1 MRRQNKRVSP
11 DHLGRRLTAAALAVV
26 MGAGCVTL
34 APFQAQAEGSGD
46 TGYEIYPN
54 PHVMDY
60 GGDEYIVKTQVNVV
74 FESGIDQYTKNR
86 LGEVLELKGID
97 SYTTGGEI
105 VSGKTNILV
114 GIEGS
119 SEYVDTYAD
128 ENLGETTT
136 ENLFN
141 KTDSYVLDNRDG
153 VITVLGRDTDAA
165 FYGLTTLYHV
175 FTQMDSY
182 TIQEFHVEDWADVAS
197 RGFIEGYYGNPWST
211 QDRVNLMT
219 WGGYY
224 KLNSY
229 FYAPKD
235 DPKHNA
241 KWRELYTEEELET
254 KIKPLADAG
263 NASKCKF
270 VFALHPFMYNGINA
284 SNYDDSLEVLKK
296 KFEQTMEYGVRQIAV
311 LADDAGVP
319 GGNNEAG
326 WGVYTRLMEDLTNWV
341 SSEEMQEKYQGLK
354 VVIPFCPNDYMGNG
368 NSSQLQYLGKNMPE
382 TVPLVVT
389 GGKVWGEVS
398 QNFTANFKNG
408 VGRGPYMWINWPCT
422 DNSKQHLI
430 MGGYDDFLQ
439 VGVNPAN
446 IQGIVLNPMQQSE
459 PSKVAIFGNACYSWN
474 IWESEAE
481 ADAAWDAS
489 FACVDHNTVI
499 PNAAS
504 DALRELSKHMINQN
518 MDSRVRVLQESVE
531 LKPIL
536 NSFKEKLTAGTVTV
550 DDVNTV
556 MAEFVKLQQAA
567 QTYRAKA
574 GNTDVMDQIVYWL
587 DCWDDT
593 TEAAIAYLNGVKAVL
608 AGDTNAILQYNT
620 QGKTAFDRSKT
631 HGFPYVGTTQY
642 AEVGVQHIVP
652 FINTLATYVSQYAE
666 TAMDP
671 SKVIA
676 NFITNRTDTP
686 TGDVANIFDGS
697 DSTGMTFKTPNAIA
711 EGEYVG
717 LLYNKVIDVNN
728 IRITMQGQADH
739 FEHSKLQYTTNG
751 KEWVDIELREG
762 ENQFNVPRNQPFE
775 ISLKEDAL
783 PRDFQAMGVRLITTR
798 ANSGACWLDLREF
811 QINAQDSEPEVT
823 EGTYSTNRDRMN
835 GTAWD
840 VLNDGANGGASASE
854 VWLSVASGADRDGL
868 PAGSYIQYTLTEPM
882 KLTGVT
888 FAQGGS
894 AAGDVITD
902 GSIQYLDDEG
912 NWQTIAEVN
921 GDKVQT
927 FDFSDEDITTTAVR
941 VQNDAFKKIWWRVG
955 EFNVEFSA
963 DTSSK
968 PIEYDVIRTE
978 LWAVKG
984 GNESN
989 LYDGD
994 DTSYV
999 YYDPDGNGNPNNVN
1013 GDDFMVDQFLGYDLG
1028 KVAELASIH
1037 LVVGNSAK
1045 VTDKIVKYTI
1055 ETSLTGEDGSWT
1067 AVPDYES
1074 YTGHTDAVDTL
1085 NIKLSEP
1092 IQARYIR
1099 VRNLERC
1106 GAWGYF
1112 SEFTVTEVPTGSKE
1126 NLYTNVETNI
1136 LSNKEDGQVSLTSG
1150 SATLD
1155 TNDYVGVDLGNIKAV
1170 TSVTIS
1176 ALPQGVELQ
1185 TSMNGVTW
1193 TDYRPATDARYVRA
1207 VATADAVTLNLTQF
1221 VVNFEF
1227 IGEKAVESNF
1237 AIQDTSSDMRNNG
1250 TVKNV
1255 FDGDLSTLGMI
1266 TGTQDV
1272 DKTITFDLGQTIH
1285 FSSLRYYIVETQLNY
1300 PRHVKFE
1307 VSANGEDWTEVLV
1320 IGDGDFEN
1328 EWDNSVAKDM
1338 QDKTL
1343 YHDSKNPGYMYAEAT
1358 GLDVDGRYIRVTPL
1372 STYSHRWLGFSEIQ
1386 INGGEYISP
1395 ESNRDI
1401 VSTVVEEAGKIPSN
1415 ALDGNYTTTYKPSE
1429 ANDSFTYRISEPT
1442 GLTSVRLVQ
1451 LGAVSNATV
1460 TARYVGE
1467 DTNVDM
1473 GTLSQAI
1480 NEFILP
1486 AGKTLESITVTWTDT
1501 IPEIAEI
1508 TTSTQPVASVDK
1520 DALKDALGQTQD
1532 TSTWTDNSKAAYEA
1546 AKKEAQAIAGNAYAS
1561 QTMVDAALAAL
1572 KNAIANKVIKATNVE
1587 GLQALVDNKVSNDD
1601 GFYTAVSYNAYTSA
1615 VSSLETALKDKG
1627 NLSQTQADEL
1637 KSAVESAKAA
1647 LVYSTTSRELAEL
1660 AVEGYAALKAKNYT
1674 VDSYAAVTAAKDAI
1688 DTLAAKDKAAA
1699 TNAERVNPAEFVK
1712 AKTDYENAVDALVN
1726 VADLNA
1732 ELDKADEV
1740 NAELYTE
1747 DSYNAYVAAVDAGK
1761 ALLQSGT
1768 QQAVDAAV
1776 AEIQAKYDALEL
1788 KDGIS
1793 LKNVIDQARALKG
1806 ENYTTDS
1813 YAALMDVVAE
1823 AEKSG
1828 DNSYIIKIQDAMKAL
1843 VNVEALKAQMAAA
1856 EAVDGEKY
1864 TTSSYKY
1871 LADLM
1876 AQVDALLKSGTQGQV
1891 DSMTTTLDSAIRA
1904 LVARATGVD
1913 EYRDGITLKA
1923 ADGYTAESYAAYKQA
1938 YDALMAADAADLTP
1952 EEFAQL
1958 KAAFEQAELAL
1969 KVVEPVDPEEPGD
1982 NDKPEG
1988 NVVVD
1993 NQSGVQIVVG
2003 NADQVFAGNT
2013 VITVESVTEGKI
2025 FDIVKQA
2032 LKDLV
2037 SDMKNTAILEITAT
2051 LNGKPVQPNGTV
2063 QVTFQI
2069 PDHLSVDH
2077 LKLFYVAEDGTREEI
2092 PITVHKEG
2100 RTVTANLKHFS
2111 TYVLANVVV
2120 DEDGGK
2126 VPPTGDTSDLMS
2138 YVLVAAVCAA
2148 GIAALMFFK
2157 SKKKA

>member
-105 VSGKTNILV
+105 VSSKTNILV

-119 SEYVDTYAD
+119 NEYVDTYAD
-128 ENLGETTT
+128 ENLSETTT

-671 SKVIA
+671 SKVITT
-676 NFITNRTDTP
+676 FITSRTDTP
-686 TGDVANIFDGS
+686 TGNTSNVFDGN
-697 DSTGMTFKTPNAIA
+697 DSTGVTYKKPNTIA

-717 LLYNKVIDVNN
+717 VLYNKVIDVNS

-751 KEWVDIELREG
+751 KEWVDIELREV

-775 ISLKEDAL
+775 ISLHENAL
-783 PRDFQAMGVRLITTR
+783 PLDFQAMGVRLITTQ

-811 QINAQDSEPEVT
+811 QINKEAST
-823 EGTYSTNRDRMN
+823 EAPQIEGEYTLSDGLTVKGGNLTN
-835 GTAWD
+835 
-840 VLNDGANGGASASE
+840 LNDGNASTEAQLSNTGDKVVAGA
-854 VWLSVASGADRDGL
+854 
-868 PAGSYIQYTLTEPM
+868 YIQYTFT
-882 KLTGVT
+882 KASQIGTVH
-888 FAQGGS
+888 FAQGS
-894 AAGDVITD
+894 SKAGDVITN
-902 GSIQYLDDEG
+902 GKLQYLGEDNEWHEIG
-912 NWQTIAEVN
+912 TINNSQE
-921 GDKVQT
+921 QT
-927 FDFSDEDITTTAVR
+927 FDFNGQGIIAKAIRIYNSQEVP
-941 VQNDAFKKIWWRVG
+941 VWWRVG
-955 EFNVEFSA
+955 EFTVTVGTGS
-963 DTSSK
+963 DSK
-968 PIEYDVIRTE
+968 PIEYNVIKSE
-978 LWAVKG
+978 LWAEQKSNPA
-984 GNESN
+984 GNM
-989 LYDGD
+989 YDGND
-994 DTSYV
+994 DTFAW
-999 YYDPDGNGNPNNVN
+999 YDPDGSPNQNTPIDSAKK
-1013 GDDFMVDQFLGYDLG
+1013 DDYIGYDLG
-1028 KVAELASIH
+1028 KEAVLSGIY
-1037 LVVGNSAK
+1037 LVMGNGDNG
-1045 VTDKIVKYTI
+1045 DKLRTYAI
-1055 ETSLTGEDGSWT
+1055 ETSLDNQQWTPISQEYAAYQGSDRT
-1067 AVPDYES
+1067 QDKL
-1074 YTGHTDAVDTL
+1074 D
-1085 NIKLSEP
+1085 IILSEP
-1092 IQARYIR
+1092 ITARYIR
-1099 VRNLERC
+1099 VRNVSDTQVS
-1106 GAWGYF
+1106 AWVKI

-1150 SATLD
+1150 SATLN

-1170 TSVTIS
+1170 TSVTTS
-1176 ALPQGVELQ
+1176 ALPRGVELQ

-1193 TDYRPATDARYVRA
+1193 TDYTPATDARYVRA
-1207 VATADAVTLNLTQF
+1207 VATANSVTLSLTQF
-1221 VVNFEF
+1221 EVNFEF

-1237 AIQDTSSDMRNNG
+1237 DGATNARDMRTKG
-1250 TVKNV
+1250 NV
-1255 FDGDLSTLGMI
+1255 DAIFDGDLTTYAELAGAQSAGKYVI
-1266 TGTQDV
+1266 
-1272 DKTITFDLGQTIH
+1272 FDLGQTIH
-1285 FSSLRYYIVETQLNY
+1285 FESLRYYIKETQNDF

-1307 VSANGEDWTEVLV
+1307 VSVDGKTGWQEVMILGGAEAV
-1320 IGDGDFEN
+1320 ALPSTAI
-1328 EWDNSVAKDM
+1328 AKDM
-1338 QDKTL
+1338 EGKGLT
-1343 YHDSKNPGYMYAEAT
+1343 HDSKNAGNMYAEAT
-1358 GLDVDGRYIRVTPL
+1358 GLNLDGRYLKVSVVTP
-1372 STYSHRWLGFSEIQ
+1372 YADRWLAFYEIQ
-1386 INGGEYISP
+1386 INGGAYVSP
-1395 ESNRDI
+1395 EANRDI
-1401 VSTVVEEAGKIPSN
+1401 ISNVVEEAGKLPSN
-1415 ALDGNYTTTYKPSE
+1415 ALDGDYSTTYKPGE
-1429 ANDSFTYRISEPT
+1429 ANNSFTYRISEPT

-1451 LGAVSNATV
+1451 LGAISNATV
-1460 TARYVGE
+1460 TARYVSE

-1508 TTSTQPVASVDK
+1508 TTSTQAVASVDK
-1520 DALKDALGQTQD
+1520 DALNEALRQNQNQD

-1572 KNAIANKVIKATNVE
+1572 NNAIANKVIKATNVE
-1587 GLQALVDNKVSNDD
+1587 ELQALVDNKVSNDD

-1615 VSSLETALKDKG
+1615 VSSLETALEDAD

-1660 AVEGYAALKAKNYT
+1660 AVEGYAALKAENYT
-1674 VDSYAAVTAAKDAI
+1674 VDSYAAVTAAKNAI
-1688 DTLAAKDKAAA
+1688 DTLVAKDKAAA

-1726 VADLNA
+1726 VSALKT
-1732 ELDKADEV
+1732 ELAKADDV

-1747 DSYNAYVAAVDAGK
+1747 DSYNAYVAAVNAGK
-1761 ALLQSGT
+1761 ALLQSGI

-1793 LKNVIDQARALKG
+1793 LKDVIDQAKALKG

-1823 AEKSG
+1823 AEDNG

-1923 ADGYTAESYAAYKQA
+1923 VDGYTAESYAAYKQA

-1958 KAAFEQAELAL
+1958 KATFEQAELAL

-2051 LNGKPVQPNGTV
+2051 LDGKPVQPNGTV

-2120 DEDGGK
+2120 DADNGK

>member
-1 MRRQNKRVSP
+1 MRRQNKRVGP

-74 FESGIDQYTKNR
+74 FESGIDQYTKDR
-86 LGEVLELKGID
+86 LDEVLELKNID
-97 SYTTGGEI
+97 SYTTSDKI
-105 VSGKTNILV
+105 DSSKTNILV

-119 SEYVDTYAD
+119 NEYVDTYAD

-136 ENLFN
+136 ENLFD

-211 QDRVNLMT
+211 DDRANLMT
-219 WGGYY
+219 WAGYY

-319 GGNNEAG
+319 GGSNNEAG
-326 WGVYTRLMEDLTNWV
+326 WGVYTRLMEDLTDWV

-368 NSSQLQYLGKNMPE
+368 NSAQLQYLGKNMPE

-422 DNSKQHLI
+422 DNSKKHLI

-536 NSFKEKLTAGTVTV
+536 NSFKEKLAAGTVTANDV
-550 DDVNTV
+550 DAVID
-556 MAEFVKLQQAA
+556 EFVVLQQAA
-567 QTYRAKA
+567 QTYRAQA
-574 GNTDVMDQIVYWL
+574 GDDNLNNQIVYWL

-608 AGDTNAILQYNT
+608 TNDTNAILQYNT

-631 HGFPYVGTTQY
+631 HGFHYVDHTEY

-652 FINTLATYVSQYAE
+652 FINTLATYVSGYAE

-671 SKVIA
+671 SKVITT
-676 NFITNRTDTP
+676 FITSRTDTP
-686 TGDVANIFDGS
+686 TGNTSNIFDGS
-697 DSTGMTFKTPNAIA
+697 DSTGVTYKNPNSIA

-717 LLYNKVIDVNN
+717 VLYNKVIDVNS

-739 FEHSKLQYTTNG
+739 FEHSKLQYTKDG
-751 KEWVDIELREG
+751 KKWLDVTLREG
-762 ENQFNVPRNQPFE
+762 TNQFDVPINHAFE
-775 ISLKEDAL
+775 ISLDEDAL
-783 PRDFQAMGVRLITTR
+783 PQDFQAMGVRLITTQ

-811 QINAQDSEPEVT
+811 QINKEAST
-823 EGTYSTNRDRMN
+823 EAPQIEGEYALSDGLSVKGGQLAN
-835 GTAWD
+835 
-840 VLNDGANGGASASE
+840 LNDGNASTEAQLSNSGDKVVAGA
-854 VWLSVASGADRDGL
+854 
-868 PAGSYIQYTLTEPM
+868 YIQYTFTDSELTQI
-882 KLTGVT
+882 GVVK
-888 FAQGGS
+888 FAQGS
-894 AAGDVITD
+894 SKASDVISN
-902 GSIQYLDDEG
+902 GKLQYLGEDNEWHEIG
-912 NWQTIAEVN
+912 TINNSQE
-921 GDKVQT
+921 QT
-927 FDFSDEDITTTAVR
+927 FDFNGQGIIAKAIRIYNSQEVP
-941 VQNDAFKKIWWRVG
+941 VWWRVG
-955 EFNVEFSA
+955 EFTVTVGTGS
-963 DTSSK
+963 DSK
-968 PIEYDVIRTE
+968 PLEYNIIKTDRWKASEGTE
-978 LWAVKG
+978 
-984 GNESN
+984 ESS
-989 LYDGD
+989 LYDGSD
-994 DTSYV
+994 STFV
-999 YYDPDGNGNPNNVN
+999 WYDPDGSSNSTD
-1013 GDDFMVDQFLGYDLG
+1013 DDFLVGDYLGYNFG
-1028 KVAELASIH
+1028 KVAQLDSIH
-1037 LVVGNSAK
+1037 IVVGNGTSG
-1045 VTDKIVKYTI
+1045 TDKLMNYAIQ
-1055 ETSLTGEDGSWT
+1055 TSVNGTEWVD
-1067 AVPDYES
+1067 VPGYDN
-1074 YTGHTDAVDTL
+1074 YTGAASGSDVLD
-1085 NIKLSEP
+1085 IKLSTP
-1092 IQARYIR
+1092 IEAQYIR
-1099 VRNLERC
+1099 IYNLAQR
-1106 GAWGYF
+1106 GSWGKF

-1150 SATLD
+1150 SAMLD

-1170 TSVTIS
+1170 TSVTTS
-1176 ALPQGVELQ
+1176 ALPQNVTLQ

-1193 TDYRPATDARYVRA
+1193 TDYTTATDARYVRA
-1207 VATADAVTLNLTQF
+1207 VATANSVTLSLTQF
-1221 VVNFEF
+1221 EVNFEF

-1237 AIQDTSSDMRNNG
+1237 DGATNARDMRTKG
-1250 TVKNV
+1250 NV
-1255 FDGDLSTLGMI
+1255 DAIFDGDLTTYAELAGAQSAGKYVI
-1266 TGTQDV
+1266 
-1272 DKTITFDLGQTIH
+1272 FDLGQTIH
-1285 FSSLRYYIVETQLNY
+1285 FESLRYYIKETQNDF

-1307 VSANGEDWTEVLV
+1307 VSVDGKTGWQEVMILGGAEAV
-1320 IGDGDFEN
+1320 ALPSTAI
-1328 EWDNSVAKDM
+1328 AKDM
-1338 QDKTL
+1338 EGKGLT
-1343 YHDSKNPGYMYAEAT
+1343 HDSKNAGNMYAEAT
-1358 GLDVDGRYIRVTPL
+1358 GLNLDGRYLKVSVVTP
-1372 STYSHRWLGFSEIQ
+1372 YADRWLAFYEIQ
-1386 INGGEYISP
+1386 INGGAYVSP
-1395 ESNRDI
+1395 EANRDI
-1401 VSTVVEEAGKIPSN
+1401 ISNVVEEAGKLPSN
-1415 ALDGNYTTTYKPSE
+1415 ALDGDYSTTYKPGE
-1429 ANDSFTYRISEPT
+1429 ANNSFTYRISEPT

-1467 DTNVDM
+1467 NSDVAM

-1480 NEFILP
+1480 NEFNLP

-1508 TTSTQPVASVDK
+1508 TTSTQAVAEVDK
-1520 DALKDALGQTQD
+1520 DALNEALRQNQDQD
-1532 TSTWTDNSKAAYEA
+1532 TSTWTDDSKAAYEA
-1546 AKKEAQAIAGNAYAS
+1546 AKTEAQAIADNAYAS

-1572 KNAIANKVIKATNVE
+1572 NNAIANKVIKATNVE
-1587 GLQALVDNKVSNDD
+1587 ELQALVDNKVSNDD

-1615 VSSLETALKDKG
+1615 VSSLETALKDAG

-1660 AVEGYAALKAKNYT
+1660 AVEGYAALKAENYT

-1699 TNAERVNPAEFVK
+1699 TNAERVNPAQFVE

-1726 VADLNA
+1726 VSALNA
-1732 ELDKADEV
+1732 ELAKADEV

-1747 DSYNAYVAAVDAGK
+1747 DSYNAYVSAVNAGK
-1761 ALLQSGT
+1761 ALLKSGT

-1793 LKNVIDQARALKG
+1793 LKDVIDQAKALKG

-1823 AEKSG
+1823 AEDNG
-1828 DNSYIIKIQDAMKAL
+1828 GNSYIIKIQDAMKAL

-1938 YDALMAADAADLTP
+1938 YDALMAADAADLSA
-1952 EEFAQL
+1952 EAFAQL

-1969 KVVEPVDPEEPGD
+1969 KVVDPEEPGD

-2003 NADQVFAGNT
+2003 NADQVFAANT

-2120 DEDGGK
+2120 DAEDGK